1 MCDSARCPQ
10 ATHHQRHRAVWAG
23 TVSNGTVFIGQPG
36 RTRKT
41 EQARLQGEA
50 DRAQRVVDA
59 IDAAQPDTDP
69 AGNPAEGE

>member
-10 ATHHQRHRAVWAG
+10 ATHHLRHRDVWAG
-23 TVSNGTVFIGQPG
+23 TAADGTVFLGMLG

-41 EQARLQGEA
+41 EQARLQAEV

-59 IDAAQPDTDP
+59 IDAAQADPDP
-69 AGNPAEGE
+69 AGGE

>member
-10 ATHHQRHRAVWAG
+10 ATHHPRHRDVWAG
-23 TVSNGTVFIGQPG
+23 TAASGTVFLGMLG

-41 EQARLQGEA
+41 DQVRLLGEV

-59 IDAAQPDTDP
+59 IDAAQADPDP
-69 AGNPAEGE
+69 AGGE

>member
-10 ATHHQRHRAVWAG
+10 ATHHPRHRAVWAG
-23 TVSNGTVFIGQPG
+23 TVANGTVFLGLLG

-41 EQARLQGEA
+41 EQARLQAEV

-59 IDAAQPDTDP
+59 IDAAQADPAQADP
-69 AGNPAEGE
+69 AGGE

>member
-10 ATHHQRHRAVWAG
+10 ATHHQRHRAVWAD
-23 TVSNGTVFIGQPG
+23 TVVSSTVFVGMLG

-41 EQARLQGEA
+41 EQARLQAET

-59 IDAAQPDTDP
+59 IDAAAKTGSGQ
-69 AGNPAEGE
+69 AGGG